1 MMTVRATWEI
11 VTDRQYPEIWSRAV
25 AEFVNNLVASPI
37 FRIVLSAPCHDHP
50 FSDADLRN
58 MPEDPMVAKGTDSG
72 DPRSKAV
79 ELAECIGEIAN
90 RRSEAA
96 FEILFRYF
104 APRIKSFCLRLGADS
119 TVAEEITQEAMV
131 SIWRHAARYDPS
143 KASPSTWIFAI
154 ARNLSIDRFRK
165 SRRPEFDP
173 DDPAF
178 VPDDPQGADGL
189 MERLE
194 MEAVV
199 RGVLDSLSSK
209 ERDVLMLSFYEDR
222 SHGEISRQLGLP
234 LGTVKS
240 RIRLAF
246 AKIRSALEAQD
257 GADN

>member
-1 MMTVRATWEI
+1 MGACDGPAI
-11 VTDRQYPEIWSRAV
+11 SDIWSRAV
-25 AEFVNNLVASPI
+25 AASVDNLVAS
-37 FRIVLSAPCHDHP
+37 RIVRIALSAPCHDLP
-50 FSDADLRN
+50 FRVAIPRN

-72 DPRSKAV
+72 DPRSRAA
-79 ELAECIGEIAN
+79 EFAECIGQIAN

-119 TVAEEITQEAMV
+119 TAAEEITQEAMV
-131 SIWRHAARYDPS
+131 SIWRNAGRFDPS

-173 DDPAF
+173 GDPAF
-178 VPDDPQGADGL
+178 VPDDPQGADNL
-189 MERLE
+189 IEKLE
-194 MEAVV
+194 MEETV
-199 RGVLDSLSSK
+199 REILDSLSSK
-209 ERDVLMLSFYEDR
+209 ERDVLILSFYENR
-222 SHGEISRQLGLP
+222 SHGEISRQLSLP

-240 RIRLAF
+240 RMRLAF
-246 AKIRSALEAQD
+246 AKVRSALEAQD